1 MPDSRCK
8 RDCRDILRAGYGNDC
23 AMAVCHS
30 GRFFLNC
37 TGYAMRILGFILL
50 SVLLP
55 AAKQEDAR
63 LTRERARMVQ
73 DQIVARGISDPGT
86 LRAMGRVPRHL
97 FVPASYAP
105 DAYSDRP
112 LPIGYSQTISQPF
125 IVAYMT
131 ELSKPAKGK
140 RALEIGTGSGYQAAV
155 LAEIIDSVYT
165 IEIVPE
171 LAREAT
177 ARLKMLGY
185 KNIMT
190 RFGDGYRGWPEKAP
204 FDIILVTAA
213 ADHIPE
219 PLKDQLAEG
228 GRLVMPVG
236 DPATVQQL
244 IVLTKRKGK
253 ITEQRLEPVRFV
265 PLKRLK

>member
-1 MPDSRCK
+1 MKPLIVILITLGSSLLCQEKEKYAEARNQMVDS
-8 RDCRDILRAGYGNDC
+8 
-23 AMAVCHS
+23 
-30 GRFFLNC
+30 
-37 TGYAMRILGFILL
+37 
-50 SVLLP
+50 
-55 AAKQEDAR
+55 
-63 LTRERARMVQ
+63 
-73 DQIVARGISDPGT
+73 QIAARGISHQAT
-86 LRAMGRVPRHL
+86 LRAMREVPRHI
-97 FVPASYAP
+97 FVPPSYASQS
-105 DAYSDRP
+105 YSDRP

-131 ELSKPAKGK
+131 ELARPAKGK
-140 RALEIGTGSGYQAAV
+140 KALEIGTGSGYQAAV
-155 LAEIIDSVYT
+155 LAEIVDSVYT

-171 LAREAT
+171 LAREAA

-185 KNIMT
+185 RNIVA
-190 RFGDGYRGWPEKAP
+190 RYGDGYKGWPERAP

-219 PLKDQLAEG
+219 PLKEQLAEG
-228 GRLVMPVG
+228 GRLIMPVG
-236 DPATVQQL
+236 NPATVQQL